1 VNPDLRYR
9 PPLETAGVFFIGA
22 RAMETALLTVL
33 NLYRLK
39 SSAEAFTAAITAL
52 AARVE
57 REGERGVLSYRFW
70 VNEAE
75 GTARAVI
82 DYATPQAWIGHHDIS
97 MGWPEMKALH
107 AVAGLEDVTFLGPL
121 TPEIRAWLSGSSLTA
136 KVHDGFASAAGFRR
150 T

>member
-1 VNPDLRYR
+1 MDAPH
-9 PPLETAGVFFIGA
+9 
-22 RAMETALLTVL
+22 LTVL

-39 SSAEAFTAAITAL
+39 ASAEAFTFAITAL
-52 AARVE
+52 ANRVE
-57 REGERGVLSYRFW
+57 REGERGLLSYRFW
-70 VNEAE
+70 VNEAD

-107 AVAGLEDVTFLGPL
+107 TVAALEDVTFLGPL
-121 TPEIRAWLSGSSLTA
+121 TPEIRTWLTGSSLTA
-136 KVHDGFASAAGFRR
+136 KVHDGFAPAAGFRR

>member
-1 VNPDLRYR
+1 MTTPQ
-9 PPLETAGVFFIGA
+9 
-22 RAMETALLTVL
+22 LTVL

-39 SSAEAFTAAITAL
+39 ASAEAFTDAITAL
-52 AARVE
+52 AGRVQ
-57 REGERGVLSYRFW
+57 REGEQGLLSYRFW
-70 VNEAE
+70 VNHAD

-107 AVAGLEDVTFLGPL
+107 KVAVLEDVTFLGSL
-121 TPEIRAWLSGSSLTA
+121 TPEIRAWLAGSGLTA
-136 KVHDGFASAAGFRR
+136 KVHDGFAPAAGFRR

>member
-1 VNPDLRYR
+1 
-9 PPLETAGVFFIGA
+9 
-22 RAMETALLTVL
+22 METPQLTVL

-39 SSAEAFTAAITAL
+39 ASAETFTAAITAL
-52 AARVE
+52 AGRVE
-57 REGERGVLSYRFW
+57 REGERGLLSYRFW
-70 VNEAE
+70 VNETD

-107 AVAGLEDVTFLGPL
+107 AVAGLEDVTFLGRL
-121 TPEIRAWLSGSSLTA
+121 TPEIRAWLAKSSLTA
-136 KVHDGFASAAGFRR
+136 KVHDGFVPAAGFRR

>member
-1 VNPDLRYR
+1 MDTPH
-9 PPLETAGVFFIGA
+9 
-22 RAMETALLTVL
+22 LTVL

-39 SSAEAFTAAITAL
+39 ESAEAFSDAIAAL

-57 REGERGVLSYRFW
+57 REGERGLISYRFW

-82 DYATPQAWIGHHDIS
+82 DYATPQAWIGHHDTS
-97 MGWPEMKALH
+97 MSWPEMKALH
-107 AVAGLEDVTFLGPL
+107 AVARLEDVTFLGSL
-121 TPEIRAWLSGSSLTA
+121 TPEIRAWLAGSSLTA
-136 KVHDGFASAAGFRR
+136 KLHDGFALAAGFRR

>member
-1 VNPDLRYR
+1 M
-9 PPLETAGVFFIGA
+9 T
-22 RAMETALLTVL
+22 TQQLTVL

-39 SSAEAFTAAITAL
+39 ASAASFTAATTAL
-52 AARVE
+52 ASRVE

-97 MGWPEMKALH
+97 MDWPEMKALH
-107 AVAGLEDVTFLGPL
+107 AVARLEDVTFLGPL
-121 TPEIRAWLSGSSLTA
+121 TPEIRAWLAGSSLTA
-136 KVHDGFASAAGFRR
+136 AVHDGFAPAAGFRR